1 MRRFNAP
8 PQIPALP
15 VMIVAA
21 IGIVVNLGAAWL
33 VREGHEQDLN
43 RRGAFLHLIADAAV
57 SLAAVIAGAGIWWLG
72 WAWLDPAIALLVSVV
87 VAVGAFGLLRDAF
100 NAAMDAVPPSIRQT
114 DVQDFL
120 ASQPGV
126 QAVHHLH
133 IWSLGAG
140 EIAMTAHLV
149 RPMAGTDLGEH
160 DAFIDRLNR
169 ELDQRFGI
177 NHPTLQVELGRACEH
192 DRHDRAPHGAHEHRH
207 PHGHDHD
214 HAHRGGRPGSRSV
227 HVPAAPRGRG
237 CAACLYNPA
246 ITATGPEPAMLNDIK
261 KDAQTRMAKSVDA
274 FRHDL
279 IKIRTGRATTALV
292 DHLKVNYYGSDMP
305 LSQVATVAISD
316 ARSLTI
322 TPWEKQMV
330 GAVEKAI
337 LASDLGL
344 TPNTAGTVIR
354 LNLPALTEER
364 RKELSKLV
372 HSESENAKVAIRNIR
387 RDANHQVKELLKD
400 KQVTEDDVARA
411 ETEIQKITD
420 AAIKDVDEVV
430 KAKEQELMAV

>member
-1 MRRFNAP
+1 
-8 PQIPALP
+8 
-15 VMIVAA
+15 
-21 IGIVVNLGAAWL
+21 
-33 VREGHEQDLN
+33 
-43 RRGAFLHLIADAAV
+43 
-57 SLAAVIAGAGIWWLG
+57 
-72 WAWLDPAIALLVSVV
+72 
-87 VAVGAFGLLRDAF
+87 
-100 NAAMDAVPPSIRQT
+100 
-114 DVQDFL
+114 
-120 ASQPGV
+120 
-126 QAVHHLH
+126 
-133 IWSLGAG
+133 
-140 EIAMTAHLV
+140 
-149 RPMAGTDLGEH
+149 
-160 DAFIDRLNR
+160 
-169 ELDQRFGI
+169 
-177 NHPTLQVELGRACEH
+177 
-192 DRHDRAPHGAHEHRH
+192 
-207 PHGHDHD
+207 
-214 HAHRGGRPGSRSV
+214 
-227 HVPAAPRGRG
+227 
-237 CAACLYNPA
+237 
-246 ITATGPEPAMLNDIK
+246 MLNDIK

-372 HSESENAKVAIRNIR
+372 HSESEDAKVAIRNIR
-387 RDANHQVKELLKD
+387 RDANHQVKELLKE
-400 KQVTEDDVARA
+400 KQITEDEVSRS
-411 ETEIQKITD
+411 EIEIQKITD